1 MAQPQKAASAKRTKE
16 IKAYFSP
23 TDKEALER
31 VAAYHQTSFSEVFRS
46 LVREADR
53 GLPKE

>member
-1 MAQPQKAASAKRTKE
+1 MPQPLKTASAKRTEE

-23 TDKEALER
+23 TDKEALAR
-31 VAAYHQTSFSEVFRS
+31 VAAYHETSFSEVFRR